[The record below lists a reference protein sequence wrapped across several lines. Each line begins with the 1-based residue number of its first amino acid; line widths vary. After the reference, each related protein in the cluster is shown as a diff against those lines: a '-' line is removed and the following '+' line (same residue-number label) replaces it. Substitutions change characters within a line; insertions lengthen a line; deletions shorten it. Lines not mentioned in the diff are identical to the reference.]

1 MTTKIDSLLIK
12 TALTLILLSVGNN
25 AIAQIM
31 PRVIGGKSASLPEWP
46 WMSGLVS
53 KRTSSLNGTFCGATL
68 VAKRWVLTAAHC
80 VTETHEET
88 VPDTDPAETIVTVT
102 PVSTSS
108 FDVIINHA
116 KLSSS
121 SRGER
126 LTVAEVIIHPE
137 YNSETLE
144 NDLALVRLRTASQF
158 LPIKLLS
165 PFTSQDAPGQTGI
178 ALGWGTQDPDT
189 TLTPNILQQVDLPI
203 VSQDTCSES
212 MEEIKDGMLCAG
224 TGIGGKDT
232 CFGDSGGPL
241 IVFDSE
247 SKSWR
252 QAGITS
258 WGFGCALPDTYGVY
272 TRVQDYATFI
282 SDTICNANEIPAP
295 VTLNLSIDN
304 QTVSSNWNSSSTAA
318 VSGYRLNFAPY
329 PEAETI
335 QSIELNQLTA
345 LSATLEPGFAYYI
358 AITSYKDNC
367 LSSFSNIEELIIK

>member
-68 VAKRWVLTAAHC
+68 IAKRWVLTAAHC
-80 VTETHEET
+80 VTKTSEVA

-126 LTVAEVIIHPE
+126 LSVAEVIIHPE

-144 NDLALVRLRTASQF
+144 NDLALIRLRTSSQF

-165 PFTSQDAPGQTGI
+165 PFTSQDAPGQAAI
-178 ALGWGTQDPDT
+178 ALGWGTQDADT

-203 VSQDTCSES
+203 VSHDTCSES

-224 TGIGGKDT
+224 TGTGDKDT

-282 SDTICNANEIPAP
+282 SDTICSATETPAP
-295 VTLNLSIDN
+295 VTLSLSIDN
-304 QTVSSNWNSSSTAA
+304 QAVSSSWNDSSNRS
-318 VSGYRLNFAPY
+318 VSGYRLNYAPY

-335 QSIELNQLTA
+335 QSIDLNQLTR
-345 LSATLEPGFAYYI
+345 LSAELESGSSYYI
-358 AITSYKDNC
+358 AITSYNGNC
-367 LSSFSNIEELIIK
+367 LSNFSNIEELIIN

>member
-1 MTTKIDSLLIK
+1 MTTNTNSILIK
-12 TALTLILLSVGNN
+12 TTLALSLLCIGNN

-31 PRVIGGKSASLPEWP
+31 PRIVGGQSASLPEWP

-68 VAKRWVLTAAHC
+68 VAKQWVLTAAHC
-80 VTETHEET
+80 VVEVTETT
-88 VPDTDPAETIVTVT
+88 NPNTGKITVT
-102 PVSTSS
+102 TTPTNPSS

-116 KLSSS
+116 TLSSS

-126 LTVAEVIIHPE
+126 ITVAEVIPHPE

-144 NDLALVRLRTASQF
+144 NDLALVKLRSFSQF

-165 PFTSQDAPGQTGI
+165 PYTSQDAPGQAAI
-178 ALGWGTQDPDT
+178 AIGWGIQDPDNL
-189 TLTPNILQQVDLPI
+189 LTPTILQQVDLPI
-203 VSQDTCSES
+203 VSHDTCSKK
-212 MEEIKDGMLCAG
+212 MEGIKDGMLCAG
-224 TGIGGKDT
+224 TGGKDT

-282 SDTICNANEIPAP
+282 SDTICSAIEIPAP
-295 VTLNLSIDN
+295 VTLNLSIDK
-304 QTVSSNWNSSSTAA
+304 QTVSSSWNSSNPAA

-329 PEAETI
+329 PEADTI
-335 QSIELNQLTA
+335 QSIDLNQLTA
-345 LSATLEPGFAYYI
+345 ISATFEPGISYYI
-358 AITSYKDNC
+358 AITSYKGNC
-367 LSSFSNIEELIIK
+367 LSDFSNIEELIIK